1 MIENALE
8 IFLFIICIILS
19 AFFSSSEVALI
30 SMTRARVRTLDNEN
44 RVGSHALV
52 ALKESPEHLLTTIL
66 IGNNIVNVGAAALAT
81 AIAIQWFGDV
91 GVGIATGVVVIILL
105 VFGEIG
111 PKIYATR
118 APDSFALTVAP
129 IILVLSKVF
138 TPVIWLVERVTPK
151 FGIGRDTAEPSVTE
165 EEIKEWI
172 DVGKEEGTIEQ
183 DEQDML
189 YSVLE
194 FGDTTARE
202 IMTPRV
208 DVILMED
215 TVTFDDAIRIFNE
228 TGFSRIPVY
237 HDRIDNITGILNVK
251 DIFAAMVSRRNNAN
265 ISEVMYDPIFV
276 PETKKIDDLLKEL
289 QVHRVQMA
297 VVIDEYSSFVGIVTV
312 EDILEELV
320 GDIMDEYDKEE
331 PDVQEIAPGVFVV
344 DAQMWIEDANERMKI
359 SLPEDESYDTIGGL
373 LIDRLGHIPLHPGEK
388 AELPEQNITLSVMQM
403 HGRRIV
409 KVKVLVHAVHGNGK
423 KSADTGSPE
432 EKSS

>member
-8 IFLFIICIILS
+8 IFLFILCVLLS

-30 SMTRARVRTLDNEN
+30 GITRAKARTLVNEG
-44 RVGSHALV
+44 RPGAIAV
-52 ALKESPEHLLTTIL
+52 AKLKESPEHLLITIL
-66 IGNNIVNVGAAALAT
+66 IGNTIVNITAASLAT
-81 AIAIQWFGDV
+81 AIAIQAFGDI
-91 GVGIATGVVVIILL
+91 GVGIATGFVVIVLL
-105 VFGEIG
+105 VFGEVG
-111 PKIYATR
+111 PKIYAAR
-118 APDSFALTVAP
+118 ASDSFPLLVAP
-129 IILVLSKVF
+129 IVLFLSRIL
-138 TPVIWLVERVTPK
+138 TPIIWIVERVSPSLGLGK
-151 FGIGRDTAEPSVTE
+151 DTAEPAVTE

-172 DVGKEEGTIEQ
+172 DVGTEEGTIEQ

-208 DVILMED
+208 DVIVMED
-215 TVTFDDAIRIFNE
+215 TVSFEEAIRIFNE

-237 HDRIDNITGILNVK
+237 HEQIDNITGILNVK
-251 DIFAAMVSRRNNAN
+251 DVFSAMVSRRKDST
-265 ISEVMYDPIFV
+265 IREVMYDPTFV

-344 DAQMWIEDANERMKI
+344 DAQMWIEDANERLGI
-359 SLPEDESYDTIGGL
+359 NLPEDEAYETLGGL
-373 LIDRLGHIPLHPGEK
+373 LIDRLGHLPLHPGEK
-388 AELPEQNITLSVMQM
+388 AEIPEQNITLSVMQM

-409 KVKVLVHAVHGNGK
+409 KVKVLVHTAHGNGK
-423 KSADTGSPE
+423 NAERNEPAR
-432 EKSS
+432 EK

>member
-8 IFLFIICIILS
+8 IFLFVICVILS

-30 SMTRARVRTLDNEN
+30 SMTRAKVRTLDNEN
-44 RVGSHALV
+44 RVGSHALM
-52 ALKESPEHLLTTIL
+52 ALKEQPERLLTTIL
-66 IGNNIVNVGAAALAT
+66 IGNNIVNVAAAALAT
-81 AIAIQWFGDV
+81 SIAIQWFGDV
-91 GVGIATGVVVIILL
+91 GIGIATGVVVIVLL

-118 APDSFALTVAP
+118 APDTFALTVAP
-129 IILVLSKVF
+129 IILFLSKIF
-138 TPVIWLVERVTPK
+138 APLIWVVERVTPK
-151 FGIGRDTAEPSVTE
+151 LGLGRDTAEPSVTE

-183 DEQDML
+183 DEQEML

-215 TVTFDDAIRIFNE
+215 TVSFDDAIRIFNE

-237 HDRIDNITGILNVK
+237 HDQIDNIIGILNVK
-251 DIFAAMVSRRNNAN
+251 DVFAAMVSRRKNATIN
-265 ISEVMYDPIFV
+265 EVMYDPLFV

-297 VVIDEYSSFVGIVTV
+297 VIIDEYSSFVGIVTV

-320 GDIMDEYDKEE
+320 GDIMDEYDKED

-344 DAQMWIEDANERMKI
+344 DAQMWIDDANERMSI
-359 SLPEDESYDTIGGL
+359 SLPRDESYETIGGL
-373 LIDRLGHIPLHPGEK
+373 LIDRLGHLPLHPGEK
-388 AELPEQNITLSVMQM
+388 AELGEQNITLSVMQM

-423 KSADTGSPE
+423 KPAADESTT
-432 EKSS
+432 EKP